1 MSKGKK
7 GEKVLT
13 PELYVALKRLWGE
26 DLQALAPVVAHLR
39 DRHGLEGARAALA
52 GMVAALGEYRGGGVG
67 FIVLPLGEDKPGL
80 YGLFGVAWEN
90 GAFKTNGL
98 LKVLEVD
105 ELSQF
110 LLGGEA

>member
-1 MSKGKK
+1 MSK

-13 PELYVALKRLWGE
+13 PELFISLKRLWGE

-52 GMVAALGEYRGGGVG
+52 GMVAALGAYRGGGVG

-80 YGLFGVAWEN
+80 YGLFGVVWEN

-105 ELSQF
+105 ELPQF
-110 LLGGEA
+110 LLGGKA

>member
-1 MSKGKK
+1 MSK
-7 GEKVLT
+7 EKRVLT

-52 GMVAALGEYRGGGVG
+52 GMVAALGAYRGGGVG

-98 LKVLEVD
+98 LRVLEVD
-105 ELSQF
+105 EVSQF
-110 LLGGEA
+110 LPGGEA

>member
-13 PELYVALKRLWGE
+13 PELYVALKRLLG

-39 DRHGLEGARAALA
+39 DRHGVEGARAALA
-52 GMVAALGEYRGGGVG
+52 GMVAALGAYRGGGVG

-80 YGLFGVAWEN
+80 YGLFGVAWD
-90 GAFKTNGL
+90 GTFKTNGL
-98 LKVLEVD
+98 LKVLEED
-105 ELSQF
+105 EVSQF

>member
-1 MSKGKK
+1 MSK

-13 PELYVALKRLWGE
+13 PELYAALKRLWGE

-52 GMVAALGEYRGGGVG
+52 GMVAALGAYRGGGVG
-67 FIVLPLGEDKPGL
+67 FIILPLGEDKPGL

-90 GAFKTNGL
+90 GAFKTNGFIR
-98 LKVLEVD
+98 VLELD
-105 ELSQF
+105 EVSQF
-110 LLGGEA
+110 CEVKHEG

>member
-1 MSKGKK
+1 MSKEK
-7 GEKVLT
+7 KVLT

-39 DRHGLEGARAALA
+39 DRHGVEGARAALA

-80 YGLFGVAWEN
+80 YGLFEVAWEN

-98 LKVLEVD
+98 LKVLEAD
-105 ELSQF
+105 EVFRF
-110 LLGGEA
+110 LLGGEE